1 MSGRLFLVGESFSD
15 EATLE
20 HVLGLATASGGKKQA
35 ALVTRGR
42 ECHSVAGNGPHR

>member
-20 HVLGLATASGGKKQA
+20 HVLGLASGGKKQA

-42 ECHSVAGNGPHR
+42 